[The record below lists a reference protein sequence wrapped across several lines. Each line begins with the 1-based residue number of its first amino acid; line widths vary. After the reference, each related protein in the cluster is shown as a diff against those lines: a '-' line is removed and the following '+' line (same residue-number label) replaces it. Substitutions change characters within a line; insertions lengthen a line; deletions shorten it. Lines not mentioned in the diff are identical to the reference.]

1 MMKKILIMF
10 TIFVSVVA
18 VGILKASTKSRVYGL
33 ESSVVNL
40 SKSTRKAWDTIA
52 ELNAKLSKMERNA
65 AAQVRKIA
73 DRDEEEDAVEDY
85 DDDNG
90 DDDEE
95 NYHPYPK
102 PKSRRN
108 RN

>member
-40 SKSTRKAWDTIA
+40 SKSTRRAWDTIA
-52 ELNAKLSKMERNA
+52 ELNAKLSKIERNA
-65 AAQVRKIA
+65 SAQVRKMA

-85 DDDNG
+85 G
-90 DDDEE
+90 DDDENDDE
-95 NYHPYPK
+95 DDYHPYPK
-102 PKSRRN
+102 PKSKRN